1 LYSCC
6 CAPTAQAGHK
16 ATVIGVDH
24 IAELV
29 AMAVRNVGKHH
40 AARLTSGAVEFRL
53 GDGRLGLPTEAPF
66 DCIHVGA

>member
-1 LYSCC
+1 M
-6 CAPTAQAGHK
+6 
-16 ATVIGVDH
+16 IGVDH